1 MTFLPSAGGQASSS
15 SERATVAS
23 QDHKEA
29 RVQDLAYLVATV
41 AFFALM
47 IAFVKGCERIVGE
60 DGDAV
65 PGGIDEQPAAV
76 EAEPVEVTS

>member
-1 MTFLPSAGGQASSS
+1 M
-15 SERATVAS
+15 
-23 QDHKEA
+23 
-29 RVQDLAYLVATV
+29 QDLAYLGATV

-47 IAFVKGCERIVGE
+47 FAFVKGCERIVGE

-65 PGGIDEQPAAV
+65 VGGIDEQAAAP